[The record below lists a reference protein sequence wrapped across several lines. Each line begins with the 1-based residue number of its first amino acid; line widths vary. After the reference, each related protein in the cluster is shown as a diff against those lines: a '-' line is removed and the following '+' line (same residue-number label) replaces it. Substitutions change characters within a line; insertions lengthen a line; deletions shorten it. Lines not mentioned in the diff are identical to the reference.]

1 MQKYDVVL
9 YNVKYDDTD
18 EMKQRPIIILDA
30 ENDYAIATSCTTHRP
45 RSQFFGE
52 YVLQDYKQAGLNK
65 PTTARLSKIVDVNES
80 NIIRHLGKLSIR
92 DIENIETLLYGN
104 VQINSSYNEV
114 NNKMILDESLFEDV
128 MLVEKLSDVGYKPNK
143 TGTAYK
149 VFRVKNGKL
158 YPPMVANRNNEP
170 TPIGVWLDAEEG
182 EFAGLSKTGRPQVKS
197 KGSTLAY
204 RPGWHLGDVPR
215 AKQFDRTNKETGEK
229 EFPADFV
236 WAECEYAMDVDYQ
249 DEADARGYER
259 TKVDDEGNVI
269 VTKSDK
275 YQHSLAGL
283 PKLPKDGYYKYR
295 TNPNPDTV
303 PWVITG
309 QIKVNR
315 LLDDFEVNEIL
326 KRAGVAPIHRQGG
339 DKTLAELGLNNLSE
353 SISEDVIIST
363 DETEEKTIEPENN
376 GISMIINNLIKDE
389 YESIDSY
396 NSAITTFKDI
406 GKSDDAISVL
416 NDIVAEEN
424 IHVGQLQRLMELFD
438 PNADKVSDGVEEASE
453 QIENDLDMSDEE
465 FLEKFAEWYD
475 PTKGNSFNY
484 DTSAIPN
491 YSNPVNESAGTDN
504 TVDMSCSNC
513 TDDADEDEF
522 LKGFENL
529 MNR

>member
-1 MQKYDVVL
+1 MF
-9 YNVKYDDTD
+9 
-18 EMKQRPIIILDA
+18 
-30 ENDYAIATSCTTHRP
+30 SH
-45 RSQFFGE
+45 
-52 YVLQDYKQAGLNK
+52 
-65 PTTARLSKIVDVNES
+65 
-80 NIIRHLGKLSIR
+80 
-92 DIENIETLLYGN
+92 
-104 VQINSSYNEV
+104 NEV

-128 MLVEKLSDVGYKPNK
+128 MLVEKLSDAGYKPNK

-236 WAECEYAMDVDYQ
+236 WAECEYAMDVNYQ

-353 SISEDVIIST
+353 SISEDVTISA
-363 DETEEKTIEPENN
+363 DETEEKTIEPEDN

-389 YESIDSY
+389 YEAIDAY

-406 GKSDDAISVL
+406 GKSDEAVSVL

-475 PTKGNSFNY
+475 PTKGNSSNY

-504 TVDMSCSNC
+504 TVDMSCSDC

-522 LKGFENL
+522 LKGFESL